1 MKLRKSSL
9 FVAGKKTSEFALTA
23 FKPHHQR
30 PSSTLSPLVP
40 NPIVVFANQ
49 FMAIART
56 WNLMSKCLSE
66 ENGKKHTQELDAE
79 AHCSRRWTSSR

>member
-1 MKLRKSSL
+1 MKLQKSSL

-23 FKPHHQR
+23 FKPHHQS
-30 PSSTLSPLVP
+30 PSSTHFPLVP

-56 WNLMSKCLSE
+56 WHLASNMPK
-66 ENGKKHTQELDAE
+66 
-79 AHCSRRWTSSR
+79 